1 MSRSSF
7 RVRTAV
13 APLRLYILGSFHV
26 ERERQTIHFPTR
38 KVESLLAFIVLHPEE
53 HAREKLA
60 ALCWGDF
67 PDLRARTSLRTA
79 LTTLRKHLGD
89 HLFLADNE
97 SVQLNPDYPLW
108 VDALE
113 FDKQVTKFM
122 SESPPDPGTV
132 DLELYQGDLLA
143 DLYDDWITPKREH
156 YRDLYLNT
164 LLRLTEDFRSHSQY
178 AKAVQLA
185 QKIIRN
191 DPSNERA
198 HQHLMFCYA
207 ALGNRSSALQQYEEC
222 ERILRDDLGVRP
234 LPETIRLYER
244 IKESITEHKPREAMI
259 TNVPIPLTS
268 FIGRQR
274 ELEEVKRLLFNTRLL
289 TLRGAGGCGKT
300 RLAIQVASDLVERF
314 KDGVWWVELA
324 PLMDEMLVPQ
334 TVASALGIREMANQS
349 LLESLTNFLGQKHLL
364 LVLDNCEHLVGA
376 CARVAQALLSVCPNV
391 KILATSRAR
400 IGLTG
405 ETVWRVPELSTPDLQ
420 HVPSAEMLMGYD
432 GVRLFVE
439 RAAAIA
445 SGFHLTEE
453 NASAIAQ
460 LCILLDGIPLAIELA
475 AVCVNVLSVEQ
486 IMVRLD
492 DRFRLLTGG
501 SHTALPRHQTLQA
514 TMDWSYALLSKEEQ
528 IIFRRLSVFAGTC
541 SLEAVESIC
550 SGDGIEKNRVLDLLA
565 SLIDKSLVALE
576 SLGGPARYRLPNTIR
591 EYGQV
596 KLQQSA
602 ESHWVQRR
610 NLEFFL
616 TLAEKAEAKLLGAEQ
631 LVWVRRLQVEHD
643 NLRTALKW
651 SEGDRNRAEAG
662 LRLAG
667 ALWRF
672 WEICGYLSEGR
683 EWLATLLS
691 SAEWDEGIAQTK
703 ARALNSA
710 GRLAL
715 FQGDFTAAR
724 LLLEESLAI
733 WQDMGPSG
741 QWGVAMSLMGLGRVA
756 FRQDNYG
763 RAMVLY
769 EESLDIFRGLGSSGK
784 WGIATSLMGLGAVA
798 TTQGDYA
805 RAWALTDESLGVC
818 RELGDKVG
826 MAASLKYLAD
836 IAYRQGDY
844 DRTLA
849 LTEESLAMSK
859 ELGDK
864 VGIGMSLNHLGDVAY
879 HYGDYVRALTLYGE
893 SLEIFKEVG
902 VKGSIAMSLNDM
914 GQVAL
919 AQGNSSWALAL
930 FSQSLSLAKELGS
943 KWDLGWCLEGLAGV
957 AALTGQYE
965 RAARLFGAVEAM
977 FESIGFRVR
986 PDDRADHDRKVAAV
1000 HARLDE
1006 ETFAKAWEEGR
1017 TMTLEQASAYAMQ
1030 S

>member
-13 APLRLYILGSFHV
+13 VTLGLYLLGSFRI
-26 ERERQTIHFPTR
+26 ERERQPIHLPTR
-38 KVESLLAFIVLHPEE
+38 KVESLFAFLVLHPEE

-60 ALCWGDF
+60 ALFWGDF
-67 PDLRARTSLRTA
+67 PDLQARTSLRTA
-79 LTTLRKHLGD
+79 LTTLRKHLGE
-89 HLFLADNE
+89 HLFLADSR

-113 FDKQVTKFM
+113 FEKQVTKFI
-122 SESPPDPGTV
+122 SESPLDPGTV
-132 DLELYQGDLLA
+132 DLQLYQGDLLA
-143 DLYDDWITPKREH
+143 DLYDDWVEPKREH
-156 YRDLYLNT
+156 YRDLYLST
-164 LLRLTEDFRSHSQY
+164 LLRLTDYFRSRSQY
-178 AKAVQLA
+178 ENAVQVA
-185 QKIIRN
+185 QKLLMS
-191 DPSNERA
+191 DPGNERA
-198 HQHLMFCYA
+198 HQHLMFCYL
-207 ALGNRSSALQQYEEC
+207 ALGNRSAALRQYEEC
-222 ERILRDDLGVRP
+222 ERILRDDLGVSP
-234 LPETIRLYER
+234 MPETLRLHER
-244 IKESITEHKPREAMI
+244 IKESITEQKPREAML

-300 RLAIQVASDLVERF
+300 RLAIQVATDLVERF

-334 TVASALGIREMANQS
+334 VVASALGIREMANQS
-349 LLESLTNFLGQKHLL
+349 LIEALTSFLREKNLL
-364 LVLDNCEHLVGA
+364 LVLDNCEHLIGA
-376 CARVAQALLSVCPNV
+376 CAQFAQAVLSVCPNV
-391 KILATSRAR
+391 KILTTSRQR

-405 ETVWRVPELSTPDLQ
+405 ETVWRVPELSMPDLQ
-420 HVPSAEMLMGYD
+420 HVPSAELLMGYD
-432 GVRLFVE
+432 GIRLFVE
-439 RAAAIA
+439 RAAAVA
-445 SGFHLTEE
+445 SGFLLTEE
-453 NASAIAQ
+453 NASAVAQ
-460 LCILLDGIPLAIELA
+460 LCIRLDGIPLAIELA
-475 AVCVNVLSVEQ
+475 AACIEVLAVEE
-486 IMVRLD
+486 IIAHLE
-492 DRFRLLTGG
+492 DRFRLLMGG
-501 SHTALPRHQTLQA
+501 SRTALPRHRTLQA
-514 TMDWSYALLSKEEQ
+514 TMDWSYELLSKEEQ
-528 IIFRRLSVFAGTC
+528 MLLRRLSVFAGSC
-541 SLEAVESIC
+541 SLEAAESIC
-550 SGDGIEKNRVLDLLA
+550 SGGGIEKDQVLNLLG
-565 SLIDKSLVALE
+565 SLIDKSLVTLE
-576 SLGGPARYRLPNTIR
+576 AYGGTARYGLLDTIR
-591 EYGQV
+591 EYGRV

-602 ESHWVQRR
+602 ESQWVQNRH
-610 NLEFFL
+610 LEFFL
-616 TLAEKAEAKLLGAEQ
+616 TLAEQAEAKLLGAEQ
-631 LVWVRRLQVEHD
+631 LVWVRRLQVEHA
-643 NLRTALKW
+643 NLRTALRW
-651 SEGDRNRAEAG
+651 SEGDQYGVEAG

-691 SAEWDEGIAQTK
+691 NTK
-703 ARALNSA
+703 AREGSTEARARALTAA

-715 FQGDFTAAR
+715 FQGDFSAAW
-724 LLLEESLAI
+724 LLLEEGLAI
-733 WQDMGPSG
+733 WQDLGPLG
-741 QWGVAMSLMGLGRVA
+741 QWGVAISLMGIGRVA
-756 FRQDNYG
+756 FRQDNYA
-763 RAMVLY
+763 RAEVLF
-769 EESLDIFRGLGSSGK
+769 EESLATFRGVGSTGK
-784 WGIATSLMGLGAVA
+784 WGVAASLMGLGAVA
-798 TTQGDYA
+798 ATQGDYA
-805 RAWALTDESLGVC
+805 RAWALNDESLGVC

-879 HYGDYVRALTLYGE
+879 HYGDYARALALYGE

-965 RAARLFGAVEAM
+965 RAARLFGVVEAL

-1000 HARLDE
+1000 HARLE
-1006 ETFAKAWEEGR
+1006 KETFDKAWEEGR
-1017 TMTLEQASAYAMQ
+1017 AMTLEQAIAYGM
-1030 S
+1030 